1 MFFRRSIQQ
10 KNIAFCL
17 GDGCGLGNF
26 VQALPAVQ
34 ALYEKGHT
42 IDLFLSSTRYKAIT
56 DIVKGQPY
64 IRNIYEDTYA
74 YNATLYDVCIVS
86 FLPEHCAARAR
97 KTIHLRQNWNKRSEY
112 QQYCWAA
119 LKLGA
124 KDFRPPALSSAQRT
138 FSLKQPNI
146 LIHAGS
152 SHVKMWER
160 KRWPHYAELAERLIQ
175 DGFHM
180 YCCGSEDEIIEHP
193 RVTAYNSLPIRET
206 AALILQCELF
216 VSNDSGLMHLAAALR
231 KKQVAIFTA
240 TNPKKSAPSYN
251 PNSRSVLPQLRCF
264 PCQGTGNNWQA
275 WENCTDWQC
284 RDAITVEHVYQV
296 IKQARTRALI

>member
-1 MFFRRSIQQ
+1 MFFRRNKKNQ
-10 KNIAFCL
+10 NIAFCL

-34 ALYEKGHT
+34 ALYEEGHA
-42 IDLFLSSTRYKAIT
+42 IDVFLSSARYKAIT

-64 IRNIYEDTYA
+64 IRTIYEDA
-74 YNATLYDVCIVS
+74 YEGTAGVYDICIVS
-86 FLPEHCAARAR
+86 FLSEHRAARAR
-97 KTIHLRQNWNKRSEY
+97 KIIHLRQNWNKQSEY
-112 QQYCWAA
+112 QQYCRTA

-124 KDFRPPALSSAQRT
+124 KDFRPPALSTAEKP

-146 LIHAGS
+146 LIHAGG
-152 SHVKMWER
+152 SHAKMWAR
-160 KRWPHYAELAERLIQ
+160 KRWPHYAELAERFIQ
-175 DGFHM
+175 DGFHI

-193 RVTAYNSLPIRET
+193 RVTAYNSLPIQET

-231 KKQVAIFTA
+231 KKQIAIFTA

-251 PNSRSVLPQLRCF
+251 PNSLSVLPPLPCF
-264 PCQGTGNNWQA
+264 PCQGTGNNWQT
-275 WENCTDWQC
+275 WENCTDWRC
-284 RDAITVEHVYQV
+284 RDAITVEHVCRV
-296 IKQARTRALI
+296 IKEFWSRALM

>member
-1 MFFRRSIQQ
+1 MFFRRTKKNQ
-10 KNIAFCL
+10 NIAFCL

-26 VQALPAVQ
+26 MQALPAVQ
-34 ALYEKGHT
+34 ALYGEGHT
-42 IDLFLSSTRYKAIT
+42 IDLFLSSAKYTAIT
-56 DIVKGQPY
+56 DIVRGQPY
-64 IRNIYEDTYA
+64 MRTIYENA
-74 YNATLYDVCIVS
+74 YDSAPASYDVCIVS
-86 FLPEHCAARAR
+86 FLSKHRPARAQ
-97 KTIHLRQNWNKRSEY
+97 KIIHLQQDWNKRSEY
-112 QQYCWAA
+112 ELYCWAA
-119 LKLGA
+119 QKLGA
-124 KDFRPPALSSAQRT
+124 KNFQPPALSPAERI

-175 DGFHM
+175 DGFHI
-180 YCCGSEDEIIEHP
+180 YCCGSEDEIIEHS
-193 RVTAYNSLPIRET
+193 RVTAYNSLPIQET

-231 KKQVAIFTA
+231 KKQIAIFTA

-251 PNSRSVLPQLRCF
+251 PNSRSVLPPLPCF
-264 PCQGTGNNWQA
+264 PCQGTGNNWQT

-296 IKQARTRALI
+296 IKESWSQALM